1 MKEAF
6 NHLSEVTNK
15 GELGNGYK
23 VFFKSTAFQKK
34 DDDKAESIVTQLER
48 MFEEVT
54 AFEADVADKWNK

>member
-1 MKEAF
+1 M
-6 NHLSEVTNK
+6 TNK

-48 MFEEVT
+48 LFEEVT